1 MGRHELNCFADNS
14 FVNQN
19 VNNFSVFFVNQM
31 VYYIFAEQKTILRGN
46 FSHVVRPPPHP
57 PSMGTPMSKIPFFF
71 LKKFFFRKIKH
82 VLAPQDDFGMQKK
95 LGKQTKKV
103 GLGQTP
109 PPSMGKI
116 PT

>member
-1 MGRHELNCFADNS
+1 MDIGRR
-14 FVNQN
+14 
-19 VNNFSVFFVNQM
+19 
-31 VYYIFAEQKTILRGN
+31 QKKTTLRGN
-46 FSHVVRPPPHP
+46 FSHVVRPRP

-71 LKKFFFRKIKH
+71 LKKFILEKKKH

-109 PPSMGKI
+109 PLVWEKFPRKVVFFWRTSLSK
-116 PT
+116 